1 MLSTVP
7 MTIRFATAFDAA
19 EIDTLAELDSSRAPR
34 GDVLVAYVDGEL
46 WAALSVT
53 DGHYVADPLR
63 PSAEA
68 VEVLQQ
74 RRRQLRRP
82 RRPRGQ
88 RARRLAWA

>member
-1 MLSTVP
+1 V
-7 MTIRFATAFDAA
+7 
-19 EIDTLAELDSSRAPR
+19 AELDSSRAPR

-53 DGHYVADPLR
+53 DGHYVADPMR

-68 VEVLQQ
+68 VEVLQE